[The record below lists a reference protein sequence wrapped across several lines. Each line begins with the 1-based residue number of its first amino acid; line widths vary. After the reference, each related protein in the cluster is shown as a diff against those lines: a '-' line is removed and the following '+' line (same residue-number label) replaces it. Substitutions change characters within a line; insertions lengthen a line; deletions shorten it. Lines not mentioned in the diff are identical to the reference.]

1 MATTTTE
8 IPSSMSLLAEL
19 TGPELTYTHT
29 LVQQL
34 SSVYYQLIQDTD
46 EGLYLA
52 QWLSSEIKLR
62 VEAAWGETIY
72 PIKCSQML
80 GTVEHH
86 RRDPKPKYNSGCNP
100 HVLDLRIRKMMSSP
114 CRDWRLGSISH
125 MISDSVCKGGGWIGG
140 CGHLE
145 NLLGVPGQ
153 SWVVLWIC
161 TDASTTGLDQK
172 EVNPINLRLWD
183 RMAI

>member
-62 VEAAWGETIY
+62 YEAALGETIY
-72 PIKCSQML
+72 PTKCSQML
-80 GTVEHH
+80 GQVKHH
-86 RRDPKPKYNSGCNP
+86 QRDPKPNNRLWSEPTQIGC
-100 HVLDLRIRKMMSSP
+100 K
-114 CRDWRLGSISH
+114 DWMDDI
-125 MISDSVCKGGGWIGG
+125 IFQW
-140 CGHLE
+140 
-145 NLLGVPGQ
+145 
-153 SWVVLWIC
+153 
-161 TDASTTGLDQK
+161 GLDIGISQSCDF
-172 EVNPINLRLWD
+172 R
-183 RMAI
+183 